1 MKYVFRDDVEVGPM
15 KGSELPAEWAGAF
28 VSVYIGA
35 DHIGVAVRE
44 AEASLLRDLYKTLHI
59 SSAYDLEIDDMNYD
73 TDEEGYPGNEELK
86 NIRATGS
93 IFYGPFN
100 GYTPEAHQL
109 Q

>member
-1 MKYVFRDDVEVGPM
+1 MKYVFRVDVEVGPM
-15 KGSELPAEWAGAF
+15 TGSELPAEWAGAF

-44 AEASLLRDLYKTLHI
+44 VEASLMKDLYKTLHI
-59 SSAYDLEIDDMNYD
+59 SSAYDLIIDDMDYD

-86 NIRATGS
+86 NIRDTGG

-100 GYTPEAHQL
+100 GYIPEAHQL